1 MPPALKAPPQRSRP
15 WFNGTNALRLSNT
28 DLDFRQLLEV
38 PIMQTTRRTFLGAVG
53 AAAALGVVRETAIP
67 EAHGGIPPASRVPP
81 AATEKQLFWV
91 AASTPCDKNL
101 NFDPDLYQDV
111 LAYLRE
117 KGADGVV
124 VLGTTG
130 EFPSFSVAERKKI
143 AETAFKHR
151 NGLSIIVS
159 PGTSNFPET
168 LELSKHAEDNGADGL
183 LIVPPFY
190 YKHPRVEGLT
200 KYFSLIFEKVTI
212 PINLYHIPF
221 ATGIPISHELMHSL
235 EKYPNL
241 AGIKDSSSDEEEYH
255 KFVAEFPKLNMRTGT
270 THNLKYAMD
279 SGMGAILAEGNNF
292 TALIAAVFAAKR
304 AGRDIAEPL
313 AKLETALKLL
323 RAGGVDE
330 YGPMKYAL
338 SVQMGTRQFY
348 QRPPNSDVS
357 EEQKAKI
364 KEALE
369 EIKKMG

>member
-1 MPPALKAPPQRSRP
+1 M
-15 WFNGTNALRLSNT
+15 
-28 DLDFRQLLEV
+28 
-38 PIMQTTRRTFLGAVG
+38 G
-53 AAAALGVVRETAIP
+53 AAAALGVVGERAIP
-67 EAHGGIPPASRVPP
+67 EAHGAAPATRTVPT
-81 AATEKQLFWV
+81 ASGEKQLFWV

-101 NFDPDLYQDV
+101 NFDPELYKDV
-111 LAYLRE
+111 LAYLKE
-117 KGADGVV
+117 NGADGVV

-130 EFPSFSVAERKKI
+130 EFPSFSVEERKKI
-143 AETAFKHR
+143 AESAFKHR
-151 NGLSIIVS
+151 NGLNIIVS
-159 PGTSNFPET
+159 PGTANFPET
-168 LELSKHAEDNGADGL
+168 LELSKHAQENGADGL

-190 YKHPRVEGLT
+190 YKHPRVDGLT

-221 ATGIPISHELMHSL
+221 ATGIPVSLELMHSL

-279 SGMGAILAEGNNF
+279 NGMGAILAEGNNF

-304 AGRDIAEPL
+304 AEKGIAEPL

-338 SVQMGTRQFY
+338 SLQMGTRQFY
-348 QRPPNSDVS
+348 QRPPNSDVT

>member
-1 MPPALKAPPQRSRP
+1 
-15 WFNGTNALRLSNT
+15 
-28 DLDFRQLLEV
+28 
-38 PIMQTTRRTFLGAVG
+38 MQTTRRTFLGAMG
-53 AAAALGVVRETAIP
+53 AAAALGVVGETAIP
-67 EAHGGIPPASRVPP
+67 EASNAALPRAANVAPASG
-81 AATEKQLFWV
+81 EKVLFWV

-101 NFDPDLYQDV
+101 NFDPELYKDV
-111 LAYLRE
+111 LAFLKER
-117 KGADGVV
+117 GADGVV

-143 AETAFKHR
+143 AEVAFKNR
-151 NGLSIIVS
+151 NGLNIIVS
-159 PGTSNFPET
+159 PGTANFPET
-168 LELSKHAEDNGADGL
+168 LELSLHAQENGADGL

-190 YKHPRVEGLT
+190 YKHPRLDGLT
-200 KYFSLIFEKVTI
+200 KYFSLIFEKVRI

-221 ATGIPISHELMHSL
+221 ATGIPISLDLMHSL

-270 THNLKYAMD
+270 THNLKYALD
-279 SGMGAILAEGNNF
+279 NGMGAILAEGNNF
-292 TALIAAVFAAKR
+292 TTQIAAVFAAKR
-304 AGRDIAEPL
+304 AGKDIAEPL

-338 SVQMGTRQFY
+338 SLQMGTRQFY
-348 QRPPNSDVS
+348 QRPPNSDVT
-357 EEQKAKI
+357 EEQKTKI

-369 EIKKMG
+369 EIKKMA

>member
-1 MPPALKAPPQRSRP
+1 M
-15 WFNGTNALRLSNT
+15 
-28 DLDFRQLLEV
+28 
-38 PIMQTTRRTFLGAVG
+38 MQTTRRDFLGVIG
-53 AAAALGVVRETAIP
+53 VAAALGVVGETRGADV
-67 EAHGGIPPASRVPP
+67 HT
-81 AATEKQLFWV
+81 AATNRPAGRQPDVAPGSGDKQLFWV

-101 NFDPDLYQDV
+101 TFDAELYKDV
-111 LAYLRE
+111 LAYL
-117 KGADGVV
+117 KQNGADGVV

-143 AETAFKHR
+143 AEVAFKNR
-151 NGLSIIVS
+151 NGLNIIVS
-159 PGTSNFPET
+159 PGTANLPET
-168 LELSKHAEDNGADGL
+168 LELSLHAQENGADGL
-183 LIVPPFY
+183 LVVPPFY
-190 YKHPRVEGLT
+190 YKHPKAEGLNR
-200 KYFSLIFEKVTI
+200 YFSMLFEKVQI

-221 ATGIPISHELMHSL
+221 ATGIPISLDLLHSL

-270 THNLKYAMD
+270 THNLKHAMD
-279 SGMGAILAEGNNF
+279 TGMGAILAEGNNF

-304 AGRDIAEPL
+304 SGKDMAPPL
-313 AKLETALKLL
+313 AKLDAALKLL

-338 SVQMGTRQFY
+338 ALQMGTRQFY
-348 QRPPNSDVS
+348 QRPPNADVT
-357 EEQKAKI
+357 EEQKTKI